1 MRSGSETLCRPS
13 GTGGTS
19 GGGGEKDGG
28 VWLTGGWGPGALA
41 GGLWWGRLCR
51 RGGMKSSRVGKV
63 RGEPAG
69 AAAGTGGPSGPRGAG
84 GLAAPSC
91 PLSVLTR

>member
-1 MRSGSETLCRPS
+1 MRSGSEALRRPS

-41 GGLWWGRLCR
+41 GWLWWDRLCR

-69 AAAGTGGPSGPRGAG
+69 AVAGPGGPSGPRDAG
-84 GLAAPSC
+84 GLAVPSC